1 VGVAEQL
8 MLLTT
13 TFPIGK
19 SLLTNWESAQGTQP
33 VHRSIDMKLYA
44 YPGSPNCSKVLIAA
58 GELEIDIEIENVSL
72 ERLKTPEYRAI
83 HPLGMVPAL
92 QDGPLTLWESG
103 AILAHLAGKK
113 PKAGLLPDEPAAR
126 ADTLR
131 WLLFYSAHV
140 HPAVYLLGWE
150 RGIKQLIT
158 GVAGADL
165 NRVAYAEEQLGR
177 VLPILSNQL
186 GRGEWLAGRYGI
198 VDIAVGVSLIAL
210 RDYMQFDLGPYPA
223 ILSWLGRMER
233 RPAWRAVLRQRD

>member
-1 VGVAEQL
+1 

-19 SLLTNWESAQGTQP
+19 STLTNQATQRAP
-33 VHRSIDMKLYA
+33 TIHRSIDMKLYA
-44 YPGSPNCSKVLIAA
+44 YPGSPNCSKVLIVA
-58 GELEIDIEIENVSL
+58 GELELALEIENVSL
-72 ERLKTPEYRAI
+72 ETLKTPEYRAI

-113 PKAGLLPDEPAAR
+113 PKAGLMPDEPAAR